1 MRLQI
6 VLLSLSHLLT
16 KEDLAKIEPKKSLTY
31 HYVFND
37 EGEGVEVEKSGHSFI
52 IQAKPLKN
60 GQKQPKYPIRESGFK
75 GSGSWHYKHQISSDK
90 HLITGVKTT
99 YDQSLKEDLSVHQF
113 TGKKG
118 VSLTGTLGYEF
129 ALKDGNTLAVYVNA
143 DVPVAQKTVRDLREN
158 KEPKDIFSQSSQ
170 KGVGANFSISKT
182 F

>member
-16 KEDLAKIEPKKSLTY
+16 KEDLAKLESKKNLTY
-31 HYVFND
+31 HYVSND
-37 EGEGVEVEKSGHSFI
+37 EGEGVEVEKIGHSFI
-52 IQAKPLKN
+52 IQAKPLEN
-60 GQKQPKYPIRESGFK
+60 GQKHPRYPIRESGFK

-99 YDQSLKEDLSVHQF
+99 YDRSLKEDLLLQQF

-129 ALKDGNTLAVYVNA
+129 ALKDGNTFAVYVNA
-143 DVPVAQKTVRDLREN
+143 DVPVAQKTVTDLRES
-158 KEPKDIFSQSSQ
+158 KEPKDIFAQSSQ
-170 KGVGANFSISKT
+170 KGVGANFTISKT